1 MALSL
6 TAGAS
11 ISHGGSAVLRATVM
25 RCVNCTSGDAGA
37 NYGAACT
44 TSGALM
50 LPWFNAGTITTSG
63 TGSAGIVAQSI
74 GGGGGH
80 GGYAVSL
87 SGTEAAAFS
96 LAVGGSGGAS
106 GNAGNVF
113 AGTGGVNMSP
123 MARIRPAS
131 WRSRSAAAA
140 AMPGP
145 ASPAAC
151 LRVPPS
157 LWRWGPR
164 AAPAAMA
171 PRPPAVNQG
180 STIITTG
187 DRSPGLLAQSIGGG
201 GGNGGAAV
209 SAARAKGR
217 R

>member
-1 MALSL
+1 
-6 TAGAS
+6 
-11 ISHGGSAVLRATVM
+11 
-25 RCVNCTSGDAGA
+25 
-37 NYGAACT
+37 
-44 TSGALM
+44 M

-87 SGTEAAAFS
+87 SGTEGRRP
-96 LAVGGSGGAS
+96 LPRGGGSGGAS
-106 GNAGNVF
+106 GNAGNVL

-157 LWRWGPR
+157 LWALGTKGGAGGYGST
-164 AAPAAMA
+164 AA
-171 PRPPAVNQG
+171 AVNQG

-187 DRSPGLLAQSIGGG
+187 DRSPRPALPNPSV
-201 GGNGGAAV
+201 AAAAMAV
-209 SAARAKGR
+209 QPFRQARAKGR